1 MRGRSGEEL
10 TLANISRIAVRSQLA
25 ASGRI
30 PVGAIADYCGVGV
43 RRVATACRELGIEVK
58 KTKRIRYKNQKKYHA
73 TVEFSD
79 AKRLIAYLM
88 GHVSVPGP
96 VAAEDNV
103 LPFLR
108 EG

>member
-1 MRGRSGEEL
+1 MRVRSGAEL

-43 RRVATACRELGIEVK
+43 TRVVKACRTLGIEVK
-58 KTKRIRYKNQKKYHA
+58 KTKRIRYDNAHRYHA
-73 TVEFSD
+73 TVDFGDE
-79 AKRLIAYLM
+79 KRLIAYLT
-88 GHVSVPGP
+88 GSTPVSEV
-96 VAAEDNV
+96 EDADDSV

-108 EG
+108 EE